1 MVDFCF
7 NVEDS
12 KKGLMAWPK
21 KDPLDRHKP
30 CAFSITLRTK
40 ILFEEKCKSLGFNR
54 SEVAEELFL
63 NFINNG

>member
-1 MVDFCF
+1 
-7 NVEDS
+7 
-12 KKGLMAWPK
+12 MAWPK